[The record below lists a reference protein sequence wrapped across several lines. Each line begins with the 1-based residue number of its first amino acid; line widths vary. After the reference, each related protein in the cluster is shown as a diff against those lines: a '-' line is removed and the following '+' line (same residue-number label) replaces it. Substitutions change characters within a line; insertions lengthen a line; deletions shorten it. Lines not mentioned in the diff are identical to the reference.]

1 MKKQILLLAAL
12 LCTAFAAA
20 QDMGQMMQPLP
31 LDAETRYGKLDNGL
45 TYYIRHNEHPRGQ
58 ANFYIVQKV
67 GSVLEEED
75 QRGLAHFLEHMCFNG
90 TEHFPG
96 NEVIRYLESI
106 GVKFGAQLNASTG
119 VDETEYHI
127 NNVPTAHEATI
138 DSVLL
143 ILTDWSHNLTLDPE
157 EIDKERGVIHEE
169 WRLRSSAIMRIYE
182 RQLPKLMSDS
192 RPGNRLPIGLMD
204 VVDNFQPEALRA
216 YYEKWYRPDLQA
228 IIVVGDLDVDRT
240 EAKIKE
246 LFSPIEMP
254 ADPAERVYYDVPD
267 NEEPIVVSDHDKEQT
282 LPIIFVCY
290 KHEDIMPRD
299 MKNSMAY
306 IISDYVRAM
315 ALNMLNQRLEEMS
328 LDPEVPY
335 VQATVDDGDFLLSK
349 VTKAFEVVIV
359 PKEGRMDEAV
369 TKVMSEVYRAVEHG
383 FTATE
388 YGRVRAE
395 FLSDVEA
402 LYDNR
407 MTTETSSF
415 ASECMENFLENEP
428 MPGIEMEY
436 QLYNVIAPSIPVE
449 AVNAMFSELVGR
461 NDENLVIL
469 SMNPEKDDYVQPTE
483 EELLTAVHAAQQMQL
498 EAYEDNAKDEP
509 LIPELPEP
517 GKIVSEEEGMYGT
530 TILTLSNGAKA
541 IYKQTDFKD
550 NEIMMNAFSPG
561 GSSRYGV
568 EDKYTLALESAL
580 IGASGLG
587 NFTSTELQKALAGV
601 QASVTPS
608 IGRRD
613 EHLSGSTV
621 PKDLRKMFELTYLHF
636 QPLYRD
642 DKAVASLMEQMAMV
656 LRNQSANPM
665 KAYSDSLQTTRYG
678 ADNPYLVILQEEDL
692 DKVSYDRALAIYDD
706 RYADASDFTFVFIGN
721 FDTDSL
727 RAYTEQYIATLPTVA
742 RDDSPQDNHYNVR
755 DGVYECIFQKE
766 QEDPKCMLAIYMH
779 EDAEN
784 TPHNAVVADILGQVL
799 DMRLLET
806 VREDMGAAYTIGCN
820 VGISMKSD
828 GTYEY
833 NLRLSAPVKPEMLDT
848 CRVVIEQEL
857 NAIAENG
864 AEDKYIS
871 KVKEYLLK
879 TYKTN
884 QRENSAWSSYI
895 ESYYFHGIDF
905 ESGYEQLV
913 NETTSA
919 DLSDLAKQ
927 LLSSGN
933 RITVIMLPEE

>member
-1 MKKQILLLAAL
+1 MKKQILLLVAL
-12 LCTAFAAA
+12 LFTAFTSA

-31 LDAETRYGKLDNGL
+31 LDEDTRYGKLDNGL
-45 TYYIRHNEHPRGQ
+45 TYYIRHNEHPQGQ

-90 TEHFPG
+90 TAHFPG

-127 NNVPTAHEATI
+127 INVPTAREATI
-138 DSVLL
+138 DSILL
-143 ILTDWSHNLTLDPE
+143 ILNDWSHNLTLDPE

-169 WRLRSSAIMRIYE
+169 WRLRSSATMRIYE
-182 RQLPKLMSDS
+182 RQLPKLMSNS

-246 LFSPIEMP
+246 LFSPIELP

-290 KHEDIMPRD
+290 KHEDIMPRE
-299 MKNSMAY
+299 MKNSMGYVVA
-306 IISDYVRAM
+306 DYVRSM

-335 VQATVDDGDFLLSK
+335 VQATVDDDDFLLSM

-359 PKEGRMDEAV
+359 PKEGRTDEAV

-388 YGRVRAE
+388 YGRARAE

-402 LYDNR
+402 RYNNR
-407 MTTETSSF
+407 MTTETWSY
-415 ASECMENFLENEP
+415 ASECIDNFLENEP
-428 MPGIEMEY
+428 MPGIVTEY
-436 QLYNVIAPSIPVE
+436 QLYNAIAPMIPVE
-449 AVNAMFSELVGR
+449 AVNGVFSELVSR

-469 SMNPEKDDYVQPTE
+469 SMNPEKEGYAQPTE

-530 TILTLSNGAKA
+530 TVLTLSNGAKV

-587 NFTSTELQKALAGV
+587 NFTSTELEKALAGV
-601 QASVTPS
+601 QASVNSS

-665 KAYSDSLQTTRYG
+665 KAYSDSLQTARYG
-678 ADNPYLVILQEEDL
+678 ADNPHLVILQEEDL
-692 DKVSYDRALAIYDD
+692 DKVSYDRALEIYAD
-706 RYADASDFTFVFIGN
+706 RYADASDFTFVFVGN

-727 RAYTEQYIATLPTVA
+727 RAYTEQYIATLPAVA
-742 RDDSPQDNHYNVR
+742 RDDSPQDNHFNVR
-755 DGVYECIFQKE
+755 DGEYECIFQKE

-784 TPHNAVVADILGQVL
+784 TPRNAVVADILGQVL

-806 VREDMGAAYTIGCN
+806 VREDMGAAYATGCN

-833 NLRLSAPVKPEMLDT
+833 NLRISAPVKPEMLDT

-857 NAIAENG
+857 NSIAENG

-895 ESYYFHGIDF
+895 ESYYFRGIDF
-905 ESGYEQLV
+905 NTDYEQTV
-913 NETTSA
+913 NETTST
-919 DLSDLAKQ
+919 DLSELAK
-927 LLSSGN
+927 LLLGSGN
-933 RITVIMLPEE
+933 RCTVIMLPE

>member
-1 MKKQILLLAAL
+1 MKKLFPLLLAF
-12 LCTAFAAA
+12 LCTAFVAA
-20 QDMGQMMQPLP
+20 QDLELMMQPLP
-31 LDAETRYGKLDNGL
+31 LDAETRVGTLDNGL

-119 VDETEYHI
+119 VDETEYLI
-127 NNVPTAHEATI
+127 FNVPTAREATI

-143 ILTDWSHNLTLDPE
+143 ILSDWSHNLTLDPE

-169 WRLRSSAIMRIYE
+169 WRLRSSATMRIYE

-246 LFSPIEMP
+246 LFSPIQLP

-306 IISDYVRAM
+306 VITDYVRAM

-335 VQATVDDGDFLLSK
+335 VQATVDDDDFLLSQ

-359 PKEGRMDEAV
+359 PKEGRTDEAV

-402 LYDNR
+402 RYNNR
-407 MTTETSSF
+407 MTTETWSYG
-415 ASECMENFLENEP
+415 SECIENFLENEP

-436 QLYNVIAPSIPVE
+436 QLYNAIAPSIPVE
-449 AVNAMFSELVGR
+449 AVNAMFSELVSR
-461 NDENLVIL
+461 SDRNLVIL

-483 EELLTAVHAAQQMQL
+483 EELLTAVHAAQQMPL

-509 LIPELPEP
+509 LIPTLPEP

-550 NEIMMNAFSPG
+550 NEILMNAFSPG

-580 IGASGLG
+580 IGSSGLG

-601 QASVTPS
+601 QASVSPS

-613 EHLSGSTV
+613 EHLSGSAV

-642 DKAVASLMEQMAMV
+642 DKAVASFMEQMATV

-665 KAYSDSLQTTRYG
+665 KAFSDSLTTTLYG
-678 ADNPYLVILQEEDL
+678 ADNPRLVLLKEEDL
-692 DKVSYDRALAIYDD
+692 AKVSYDRALAIYDD

-727 RAYTEQYIATLPTVA
+727 RLYTEQYIATLPTLS
-742 RDDSPQDNHYNVR
+742 RDDSPQDNHYNIR
-755 DGVYECIFQKE
+755 DGQYECIFQKE
-766 QEDPKCMLAIYMH
+766 QEDPKCMLAMYIH
-779 EDAEN
+779 DDAEN
-784 TPHNAVVADILGQVL
+784 TPRNAVVADILGQVL
-799 DMRLLET
+799 TMRLIET
-806 VREDMGAAYTIGCN
+806 VREDMGAAYTISGN
-820 VGISMKSD
+820 VVISMKSD
-828 GTYEY
+828 GTYE
-833 NLRLSAPVKPEMLDT
+833 NTIRISAPVRPEMLDT
-848 CRVVIEQEL
+848 CRTVIEQEL
-857 NAIAENG
+857 TSLAESG

-879 TYKTN
+879 TYKAN

-895 ESYYFHGIDF
+895 ESYYFRGIDY
-905 ESGYEQLV
+905 ETDYEQLV
-913 NETTSA
+913 NETTSS
-919 DLSDLAKQ
+919 DLSALAKQ

-933 RITVIMLPEE
+933 RITVIMLPE